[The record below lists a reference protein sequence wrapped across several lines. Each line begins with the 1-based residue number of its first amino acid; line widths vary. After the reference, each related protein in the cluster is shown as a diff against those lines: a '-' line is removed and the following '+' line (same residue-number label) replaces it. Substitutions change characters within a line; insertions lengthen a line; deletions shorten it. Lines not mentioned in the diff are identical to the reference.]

1 MKNLLTCFIAAAS
14 IMAGAV
20 TAGPVVQI
28 KGGMTTIILDSGL
41 MLWLDLCEVERIKPA
56 VHRPDGSRWRFMVSG
71 GVIDAGSYAGEL
83 EHRGGLSISCG
94 AEPARTVSIQNLRVE
109 NTTELPV
116 ITGVVVVDD
125 EPLMRHPLFTPSG
138 NEIET
143 SVSNGGVIRLSG
155 VNLALTEYATGLLT
169 SLFGNGFVYTP
180 GDSIGEAVS
189 RIKVLPSATRGNG
202 KDKIKDKGTD
212 GDDDELDEDED
223 EDEDDDDDDEEL
235 DDEAAS

>member
-1 MKNLLTCFIAAAS
+1 MKTLLTCFVAAVS
-14 IMAGAV
+14 IIAGAAV
-20 TAGPVVQI
+20 AGPVVQI
-28 KGGMTTIILDSGL
+28 KGGMTTIILDSNL
-41 MLWLDLCEVERIKPA
+41 MLWLDMCEVERIKPA

-83 EHRGGLSISCG
+83 EHKGGLSISCG

-125 EPLMRHPLFTPSG
+125 EPLIRQPLFTPSG

-155 VNLALTEYATGLLT
+155 VDLALTEYAASLLN
-169 SLFGNGFVYTP
+169 SLLGSAYIA
-180 GDSIGEAVS
+180 GDTIGEAIS
-189 RIKVLPSATRGNG
+189 RIKVLPSAIRGNG
-202 KDKIKDKGTD
+202 KDKIKVKGSDDKIKD
-212 GDDDELDEDED
+212 S
-223 EDEDDDDDDEEL
+223 DEDDDEEDEEEL
-235 DDEAAS
+235 EEEEGGS

>member
-56 VHRPDGSRWRFMVSG
+56 VHRPDGSRWGFMVSG
-71 GVIDAGSYAGEL
+71 GVIDIDLYAGEL
-83 EHRGGLSISCG
+83 EHRGGVSISCG
-94 AEPARTVSIQNLRVE
+94 ADPERTVSIQNLRVE
-109 NTTELPV
+109 YIAELPV

-125 EPLMRHPLFTPSG
+125 EPLIRQPLFTPSG

-155 VNLALTEYATGLLT
+155 VDLELTDYAASLLN
-169 SLFGNGFVYTP
+169 SLLGSAYIA
-180 GDSIGEAVS
+180 GDPIGEAIS
-189 RIKVLPSATRGNG
+189 RIKVLPSAIRGNG
-202 KDKIKDKGTD
+202 KDKIKDK
-212 GDDDELDEDED
+212 
-223 EDEDDDDDDEEL
+223 DDDDDELEED
-235 DDEAAS
+235 DDEEDELEEEVGS